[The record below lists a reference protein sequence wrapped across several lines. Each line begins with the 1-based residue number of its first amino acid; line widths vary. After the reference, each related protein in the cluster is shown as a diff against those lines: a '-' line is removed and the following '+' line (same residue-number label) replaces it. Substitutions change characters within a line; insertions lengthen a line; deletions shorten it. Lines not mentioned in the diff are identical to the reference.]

1 MTLII
6 LWAYHFFKKTR
17 RSNEDHAAEP
27 RDGNLGAER
36 TPLLSQKDDD
46 LCSLGSSYDSG
57 SQDDEYQDFLEEG
70 SAEGRSLGEGAK
82 KSISRQLC
90 VICFDA
96 PKDCFFIPCGHCA
109 CCFTCGTRYAL
120 MPYLLCF
127 LFG

>member
-1 MTLII
+1 M
-6 LWAYHFFKKTR
+6 LWGFNCLNRIR
-17 RSNEDHAAEP
+17 RNNEDTLENQLRNVGP
-27 RDGNLGAER
+27 ER
-36 TPLLSQKDDD
+36 APLLPQKDDD
-46 LCSLGSSYDSG
+46 LSSLGSSYDSG
-57 SQDDEYQDFLEEG
+57 SQDDEYQDFREEG

-82 KSISRQLC
+82 KSISRHLC